1 MSNKYNKAIEGMQ
14 EITNQYVVTLT
25 EIWST
30 MFDDE
35 SCKENLN
42 KLLEHASRFYQE
54 LVEQS
59 LTRRSSIEKEINEL
73 KKEAEDIKR
82 LLKVEV
88 DLPHRI
94 TDTTPLMVIQD
105 ELDRSLYD
113 LREQLEQRRA
123 QISQLLAEQALLCDE
138 LGERP
143 RPLPSDPLPTPSEME
158 DFRKHVENLYSEKE
172 KREKKLSTMRHD
184 IKKFLDILNF
194 KLRTEMEKNLLH
206 SRHIKLNKETFEN
219 LQHMYDLYGGQVQEL
234 KDNIDEIRKKLD
246 TLWERLRTSPNTRS
260 KFRQYTDYNQ
270 YTYDAIYSE
279 LLRCETLKSQ
289 NIKMYVEQLRDEIRD
304 WWDKTLK
311 SDLQRSRFSH
321 FQSTCY
327 TDDLLVLHELELED
341 LKLYYENNH
350 QLFELYADR
359 NILWDRMQALEA
371 KSSEPGRY
379 NNRGGQLLKE
389 EKERK
394 TIATKL
400 PKIEQQ
406 IQQLVQVYEERE
418 HAPFLVYGENII
430 DVMNYQWEQKRL
442 KKEKLS
448 SARKIAS
455 KSRVIQNNASNVM
468 GTNSIT
474 KRTPMTLKN
483 ASSTLSLR
491 KTPST
496 IDSTGVFSSQK
507 RKLNPAEKVTPLAKR
522 SLIRAFNSPS
532 VFIKPSS
539 SSKIANSTGKTI
551 KIPTK
556 LKSPLKKNRV
566 IATIIR
572 RQSGRRSVNLK
583 KRRSINS
590 NSGQKAQL
598 PKIIVTEYSTDESN
612 GDDTD
617 GDTYDSFEKC
627 IEPRSRSS
635 TLQSSIASTSTSS
648 TTRTARIKR
657 MQKLANDENVR
668 LHKQQS
674 NRYVTPSK
682 PLNKTHSASVSLTR
696 TAIND
701 GGTAARSG
709 QRSPAICSSNRK
721 LSTKNL
727 PILI

>member
-1 MSNKYNKAIEGMQ
+1 
-14 EITNQYVVTLT
+14 
-25 EIWST
+25 
-30 MFDDE
+30 
-35 SCKENLN
+35 
-42 KLLEHASRFYQE
+42 
-54 LVEQS
+54 
-59 LTRRSSIEKEINEL
+59 
-73 KKEAEDIKR
+73 
-82 LLKVEV
+82 
-88 DLPHRI
+88 
-94 TDTTPLMVIQD
+94 
-105 ELDRSLYD
+105 
-113 LREQLEQRRA
+113 
-123 QISQLLAEQALLCDE
+123 
-138 LGERP
+138 
-143 RPLPSDPLPTPSEME
+143 
-158 DFRKHVENLYSEKE
+158 
-172 KREKKLSTMRHD
+172 
-184 IKKFLDILNF
+184 
-194 KLRTEMEKNLLH
+194 
-206 SRHIKLNKETFEN
+206 
-219 LQHMYDLYGGQVQEL
+219 MYDSYGGQVQGL
-234 KDNIDEIRKKLD
+234 KDNIDDMRKKLD

-270 YTYDAIYSE
+270 HTYDIIYSE

-289 NIKMYVEQLRDEIRD
+289 NIKMYVEQLRDEIRE

-311 SDLQRSRFSH
+311 SDLQRSRFSY

-341 LKLYYENNH
+341 LKLYYENNR

-371 KSSEPGRY
+371 KASEPGRY

-418 HAPFLVYGENII
+418 HVPFLVYGENIVE
-430 DVMNYQWEQKRL
+430 VMNYQWEQKRL

-455 KSRVIQNNASNVM
+455 KSRVVPNNASSVM

-483 ASSTLSLR
+483 ASSTFSLR

-496 IDSTGVFSSQK
+496 ADLAGVFSSQK
-507 RKLNPAEKVTPLAKR
+507 RKLNPAEKITPLAKR

-532 VFIKPSS
+532 IFVKPSS
-539 SSKIANSTGKTI
+539 SGKITNSASKSI

-566 IATIIR
+566 IGTTIR
-572 RQSGRRSVNLK
+572 RMSGRRSANLK
-583 KRRSINS
+583 KRRSVNS

-598 PKIIVTEYSTDESN
+598 PKIVVTEYSTDDSSSA
-612 GDDTD
+612 DTD
-617 GDTYDSFEKC
+617 GDTYNSFQKC
-627 IEPRSRSS
+627 IEPRSRS

-648 TTRTARIKR
+648 TPRTARIKR

-674 NRYVTPSK
+674 NRHVTPCK
-682 PLNKTHSASVSLTR
+682 PLNRTHSASVSLTR
-696 TAIND
+696 IAIND
-701 GGTAARSG
+701 GAAAARSG

-721 LSTKNL
+721 LATKNL

>member
-1 MSNKYNKAIEGMQ
+1 MSNKYNSAIEGMQ
-14 EITNQYVVTLT
+14 EITKEYVVTLT

-42 KLLEHASRFYQE
+42 KLLEHASHFYQE

-59 LTRRSSIEKEINEL
+59 LTRRSCIEKEISEL

-88 DLPHRI
+88 NLPHGI
-94 TDTTPLMVIQD
+94 TDTTPLMVIQY
-105 ELDRSLYD
+105 ELDRSLDD
-113 LREQLEQRRA
+113 LREQLVERRA
-123 QISQLLAEQALLCDE
+123 QISELLAEQALLCDE
-138 LGERP
+138 LGEPP
-143 RPLPSDPLPTPSEME
+143 RPLLSDPLPTPSEME
-158 DFRKHVENLYSEKE
+158 DFRRHVENLYTEKQ
-172 KREKKLSTMRHD
+172 KLEKKLSSMRRD

-219 LQHMYDLYGGQVQEL
+219 LQHMYDLYGGQVQGL
-234 KDNIDEIRKKLD
+234 KDNIDDIRKKLD

-270 YTYDAIYSE
+270 HTYDIMYSE

-341 LKLYYENNH
+341 LKLYYENNR

-371 KSSEPGRY
+371 KACEPGRY

-406 IQQLVQVYEERE
+406 IQQLVQVYQERE
-418 HAPFLVYGENII
+418 HVPFLVYGENIVE
-430 DVMNYQWEQKRL
+430 VMNYQWEQKRL

-448 SARKIAS
+448 
-455 KSRVIQNNASNVM
+455 
-468 GTNSIT
+468 
-474 KRTPMTLKN
+474 
-483 ASSTLSLR
+483 
-491 KTPST
+491 
-496 IDSTGVFSSQK
+496 
-507 RKLNPAEKVTPLAKR
+507 
-522 SLIRAFNSPS
+522 
-532 VFIKPSS
+532 
-539 SSKIANSTGKTI
+539 
-551 KIPTK
+551 
-556 LKSPLKKNRV
+556 
-566 IATIIR
+566 
-572 RQSGRRSVNLK
+572 
-583 KRRSINS
+583 
-590 NSGQKAQL
+590 
-598 PKIIVTEYSTDESN
+598 
-612 GDDTD
+612 
-617 GDTYDSFEKC
+617 
-627 IEPRSRSS
+627 
-635 TLQSSIASTSTSS
+635 
-648 TTRTARIKR
+648 
-657 MQKLANDENVR
+657 
-668 LHKQQS
+668 
-674 NRYVTPSK
+674 
-682 PLNKTHSASVSLTR
+682 
-696 TAIND
+696 
-701 GGTAARSG
+701 
-709 QRSPAICSSNRK
+709 
-721 LSTKNL
+721 
-727 PILI
+727 

>member
-1 MSNKYNKAIEGMQ
+1 MSNKHNSDIE
-14 EITNQYVVTLT
+14 EIQLATKHYLITLT
-25 EIWST
+25 EIWTT

-35 SCKENLN
+35 SCKDYLK
-42 KLLEHASRFYQE
+42 KLLEHTCHYYQE

-59 LTRRSSIEKEINEL
+59 LTRRSCIEKEINEL
-73 KKEAEDIKR
+73 KREAEDIKR

-88 DLPHRI
+88 NVPHRI
-94 TDTTPLMVIQD
+94 SDTTPLMVIQY
-105 ELDRSLYD
+105 ELDRSLED
-113 LREQLEQRRA
+113 LRQQLLERRV
-123 QISQLLAEQALLCDE
+123 QISQLLEEQALLCDE
-138 LGERP
+138 LGEP
-143 RPLPSDPLPTPSEME
+143 ERPLLSDPLPTPSEIE
-158 DFRKHVENLYSEKE
+158 DFRRHVENLHNEKQ
-172 KREKKLSTMRHD
+172 KLEKKLFTMRRD

-206 SRHIKLNKETFEN
+206 SRHIKLNQETFEN
-219 LQHMYDLYGGQVQEL
+219 LQHMYDLYGGQVQGL
-234 KDNIDEIRKKLD
+234 KENIDDMRKKLD

-260 KFRQYTDYNQ
+260 KFQQYTDYNQ
-270 YTYDAIYSE
+270 FTYDIIYSE

-289 NIKMYVEQLRDEIRD
+289 NIKTYVEQLRNEIRE

-327 TDDLLVLHELELED
+327 TDDLLVLHELELDD
-341 LKLYYENNH
+341 LKLYYENNR

-371 KSSEPGRY
+371 KASEPGRY

-406 IQQLVQVYEERE
+406 IQQFVQMYEERE
-418 HAPFLVYGENII
+418 HAPFLVYGENIV

-455 KSRVIQNNASNVM
+455 KSRVIQSNASYAM

-496 IDSTGVFSSQK
+496 LDLTGVFSSQK
-507 RKLNPAEKVTPLAKR
+507 RKLNPAEEIAPLAKH
-522 SLIRAFNSPS
+522 SLIGACNDPSILITPNSN
-532 VFIKPSS
+532 
-539 SSKIANSTGKTI
+539 SKITNNIGKAI

-566 IATIIR
+566 IGTTIR

-590 NSGQKAQL
+590 NSGQKAKP
-598 PKIIVTEYSTDESN
+598 PKIVVTEYTTDDSN
-612 GDDTD
+612 GADTD

-635 TLQSSIASTSTSS
+635 TLQSSIASTSITSAN
-648 TTRTARIKR
+648 RTARIKR

-674 NRYVTPSK
+674 NRRVTPSK
-682 PLNKTHSASVSLTR
+682 LQNMTHSASVSLTR
-696 TAIND
+696 TAIHE
-701 GGTAARSG
+701 GAAAARSAS
-709 QRSPAICSSNRK
+709 SPAICSSNRK
-721 LSTKNL
+721 LVTKNL

>member
-1 MSNKYNKAIEGMQ
+1 MSNKHNSDIE
-14 EITNQYVVTLT
+14 EIQLATKHYLITLT
-25 EIWST
+25 EIWRT

-35 SCKENLN
+35 SCKDYLK
-42 KLLEHASRFYQE
+42 KLLEHACHYYQE

-59 LTRRSSIEKEINEL
+59 LTRRSCIEKEINEL
-73 KKEAEDIKR
+73 KREAEDIKR

-88 DLPHRI
+88 NVPHRI
-94 TDTTPLMVIQD
+94 SDTTPLMVIQY
-105 ELDRSLYD
+105 ELDRSLED
-113 LREQLEQRRA
+113 LRQQLLERRA
-123 QISQLLAEQALLCDE
+123 QISQLLEEQALLCDE
-138 LGERP
+138 LGEP
-143 RPLPSDPLPTPSEME
+143 ERPLLSDPLPTPSEIE
-158 DFRKHVENLYSEKE
+158 DFRRHVENLHNEKQ
-172 KREKKLSTMRHD
+172 KLEKKLFTMRRD

-206 SRHIKLNKETFEN
+206 SRHIKLNQETFEN
-219 LQHMYDLYGGQVQEL
+219 LQHMYDLYGGQVQGL
-234 KDNIDEIRKKLD
+234 KENIDDMRKKLD

-260 KFRQYTDYNQ
+260 KFQQYTDYNQ
-270 YTYDAIYSE
+270 FTYDIIYSE

-289 NIKMYVEQLRDEIRD
+289 NIKTYVEQLRNEIRE

-327 TDDLLVLHELELED
+327 TDDLLVLHELELDD
-341 LKLYYENNH
+341 LKLYYENNR

-371 KSSEPGRY
+371 KASEPGRY

-406 IQQLVQVYEERE
+406 IQQFVQMYEERE
-418 HAPFLVYGENII
+418 HAPFLVYGENIV

-448 SARKIAS
+448 SARS
-455 KSRVIQNNASNVM
+455 KSRVIQSNASYAM

-496 IDSTGVFSSQK
+496 LDLTGVFSSQK
-507 RKLNPAEKVTPLAKR
+507 RKLNPAEEIAPLAKH
-522 SLIRAFNSPS
+522 SLIGACNGPSILITPNSN
-532 VFIKPSS
+532 
-539 SSKIANSTGKTI
+539 SKITNNIGKAI

-566 IATIIR
+566 IGTTIR

-590 NSGQKAQL
+590 NSGQKAKP
-598 PKIIVTEYSTDESN
+598 PKIIVTEYTTDDSN
-612 GDDTD
+612 GADTD

-635 TLQSSIASTSTSS
+635 TLQSSIASTSITSAN
-648 TTRTARIKR
+648 RTARIKLI
-657 MQKLANDENVR
+657 QKLANDENVR

-674 NRYVTPSK
+674 NRRVTPSK
-682 PLNKTHSASVSLTR
+682 LQNMTHSASVSLTR
-696 TAIND
+696 TAIHE
-701 GGTAARSG
+701 GAVAAAARSG

-721 LSTKNL
+721 LVTKNL

>member
-1 MSNKYNKAIEGMQ
+1 MSNKYNSAIEEMQ
-14 EITNQYVVTLT
+14 IITKDYVVTLT
-25 EIWST
+25 DIWST

-42 KLLEHASRFYQE
+42 KLLEHASHFYQE

-59 LTRRSSIEKEINEL
+59 LTRRSCIEKEINEL
-73 KKEAEDIKR
+73 KREAEDIKR

-88 DLPHRI
+88 NVPHRI
-94 TDTTPLMVIQD
+94 SDTTPLMVIQY
-105 ELDRSLYD
+105 ELDRSLED
-113 LREQLEQRRA
+113 LRQQLLERRA
-123 QISQLLAEQALLCDE
+123 QISQLLEEQALLCDE
-138 LGERP
+138 LGEP
-143 RPLPSDPLPTPSEME
+143 ERPLLSDPLPTPSEIE
-158 DFRKHVENLYSEKE
+158 DFRRHVENLHNEKQ
-172 KREKKLSTMRHD
+172 KLEKKLFTMRRD

-206 SRHIKLNKETFEN
+206 SRHIKLNQETFEN
-219 LQHMYDLYGGQVQEL
+219 LQHMYDLYGGQVQGL
-234 KDNIDEIRKKLD
+234 KENIDDMRKKLD

-260 KFRQYTDYNQ
+260 KFQQYTDYNQ
-270 YTYDAIYSE
+270 FTYDIIYSE

-289 NIKMYVEQLRDEIRD
+289 NIKTYVEQLRNEIRE

-327 TDDLLVLHELELED
+327 TDDLLVLHELELDD
-341 LKLYYENNH
+341 LKLYYENNR

-371 KSSEPGRY
+371 KASEPGRY

-406 IQQLVQVYEERE
+406 IQQFVQMYEERE
-418 HAPFLVYGENII
+418 HAPFLVYGENIV

-455 KSRVIQNNASNVM
+455 KSRVIQSNASNAM

-496 IDSTGVFSSQK
+496 VDLTGVFSSQK
-507 RKLNPAEKVTPLAKR
+507 RKLNPAEKVTPFAKR
-522 SLIRAFNSPS
+522 SLIGAFNSPS
-532 VFIKPSS
+532 IFIKPSS
-539 SSKIANSTGKTI
+539 SGKITNSIGKAI

-566 IATIIR
+566 IGTTIR

-590 NSGQKAQL
+590 NSGQKAKP
-598 PKIIVTEYSTDESN
+598 PKIIVTEYTTDDSN
-612 GDDTD
+612 GADTD

-635 TLQSSIASTSTSS
+635 TLQSSIASTSITSAN
-648 TTRTARIKR
+648 RTARIKR

-674 NRYVTPSK
+674 NRRVTPSK
-682 PLNKTHSASVSLTR
+682 LQNMTHSASVSLTR
-696 TAIND
+696 TAIHE
-701 GGTAARSG
+701 GAAAARSG

-721 LSTKNL
+721 LVTKNL